1 MRTAKSAF
9 LHVVFVLIFLF
20 GFISEP
26 RSALAQSSVTLLLHD
41 LRAQIIQGSAAYD
54 VALYFS
60 LLDSAGNPIKDAA
73 AADFTLIEGSQEVQI
88 ASLAPANN
96 EPINVALLL
105 DTSGSMVGEKMDAAR
120 KAAAKFI
127 SDLQSSD
134 RVAVL
139 TFDLTTVHKI
149 DFTTDHTAARQQVEL
164 IQPTPGAGTCLY
176 DAAYQTIQTTA
187 DQPAGRRAVILLT
200 DGVDE
205 AGGKPCSLYTADEVI
220 DLASEGQTRVPLYTI
235 GLGSAVD
242 GPTLERLSSQ
252 TGGRY
257 QYSPGT
263 TQLDA
268 LFGRLSDELRSQY
281 VLHYTSTAAPGQH
294 TLTLKVDYHNAKDE
308 VSSSVELPALPYSI
322 AFIAP
327 VDEAEVSGMTTISV
341 AISGQ
346 GAPIQKVQFLANGMS
361 IGSDTEAPYE
371 LEWDSSGLE
380 AGSVFLEAIAQDA
393 AGTELARS
401 GVTVTVMAPGT
412 PSGTETPG
420 ASATPSGQEEGKPT
434 LSKTMIIAIAA
445 ILVVV
450 VVVVVFVL
458 IAASKRR
465 KREKERDKEWATVV
479 GGEGVPEVSMEDRTI
494 DAFTPSE
501 NALAVLTI
509 LESDDAALKGQRIEI
524 TKSVTALGRKAD
536 NDVIFPKDSP
546 VSRHHAVIE
555 ERNGKMYL
563 SEVLSTDES
572 GAGKRPAYG
581 TFVNGRQVEEIT
593 LLNDGDEI
601 RLGKRVRIR
610 FESAARAGGDEG
622 RTIDQ
627 LTSGDEKTV
636 DFGATSG

>member
-1 MRTAKSAF
+1 MQTVKSVLLRTLLVA
-9 LHVVFVLIFLF
+9 IFLL
-20 GFISEP
+20 GIMGMSRP
-26 RSALAQSSVTLLLHD
+26 AAAQSSVTLLLHD
-41 LRAQIIQGSAAYD
+41 VRAQVIQGSAAYD
-54 VALYFS
+54 VSLYFS

-73 AADFTLIEGSQEVQI
+73 VSDFTLIEGSQEVQI
-88 ASLAPANN
+88 ASLASAND

-120 KAAAKFI
+120 KAAVKFI
-127 SDLQSSD
+127 SNLQSSD

-139 TFDLTTVHKI
+139 TFDKTTTNRI
-149 DFTTDHTAARQQVEL
+149 DFTTDHTAASQQVEL

-176 DAAYQTIQTTA
+176 DAAYQTVQKTA

-205 AGGKPCSLYTADEVI
+205 AGGKPCSHYTVEEVI
-220 DLASEGQTRVPLYTI
+220 DLAAEGKTRVPLYTI

-257 QYSPGT
+257 QYSPGA

-268 LFGRLSDELRSQY
+268 LFGRLYDELRSQY
-281 VLHYTSTAAPGQH
+281 VLHYTSTAEPGKH
-294 TLTLKVDYHNAKDE
+294 TLTLTVDYNNAKDE

-322 AFIAP
+322 AFTSPA
-327 VDEAEVSGMTTISV
+327 DTAEVSGKTTISV

-346 GAPIQKVQFLANGMS
+346 GAPIQKVQFLANGES
-361 IGSDTEAPYE
+361 IGSATSVPYE
-371 LEWDSSGLE
+371 FVWDTSDEEQGP
-380 AGSVFLEAIAQDA
+380 VFLEAIAQDA

-401 GVTVTVMAPGT
+401 GITARITVPPT
-412 PSGTETPG
+412 PSASETP
-420 ASATPSGQEEGKPT
+420 AVSPSTPESGGGK
-434 LSKTMIIAIAA
+434 LSTTAIIAIGA

-450 VVVVVFVL
+450 AIVLAVVLV
-458 IAASKRR
+458 AASKRR
-465 KREKERDKEWATVV
+465 KKEKERDKEWATVV
-479 GGEGVPEVSMEDRTI
+479 GGEGVPEVSTDDRTV
-494 DAFTPSE
+494 DSFTPSE